1 MMGILLCEVSRNMPI
16 TLASIKKTL
25 DSQIGQK
32 IKLTA
37 QAGRKKTTE
46 RNGIL
51 TETYPSIFVVELDQ
65 KENAVERVSYNYT
78 DVLTSAVIVELSE
91 ENNLAFN

>member
-1 MMGILLCEVSRNMPI
+1 MPI

>member
-1 MMGILLCEVSRNMPI
+1 MPT

-25 DSQIGQK
+25 DGQIGRE

-46 RNGIL
+46 RKGIL
-51 TETYPSIFVVELDQ
+51 TETYPSVFVVELDQ
-65 KENAVERVSYNYT
+65 EENAVERVSYNYT
-78 DVLTSAVIVELSE
+78 DVLTHAVEVEFSEEVELVL
-91 ENNLAFN
+91 N

>member
-1 MMGILLCEVSRNMPI
+1 MPI

-37 QAGRKKTTE
+37 QAGRKKTIE